1 MFKTVFLATALIAA
15 CAIPASAKPQK
26 PSQNAS
32 RSNAVQG
39 STPYAQ
45 RDDAMQFADDLAER
59 RGLDR
64 EWVRQAVG
72 QARFLGSVPKL
83 MLPPAKGTAKN
94 WRVYRSRFI
103 DPIRIRAGVRFWQE
117 NQATLERA
125 EREFGVPAEII
136 VGIIGVET
144 IYGRNTGNFQAVS
157 ALATLA
163 FDYPRRA
170 ELFRG
175 ELESLLL
182 MAREQHRDPLDYQG
196 SYAGAL
202 GLPQFLPSSVRN
214 YAVDFDGDGQIDL
227 LGSPK
232 DAIGSV
238 ARYMQMHGWE
248 AGGPVAVRA
257 SLDADTNLAP
267 LLANDIT
274 PAFDSATL
282 ASHGVRAMSS
292 AEGAG
297 KAAFVEL
304 VTPGQD
310 SEYWLGYQNFYVI
323 TRYNRSSFYA
333 MSVFQLGE
341 AVKVARAAAA
351 SGKDNQARAR

>member
-1 MFKTVFLATALIAA
+1 
-15 CAIPASAKPQK
+15 
-26 PSQNAS
+26 
-32 RSNAVQG
+32 
-39 STPYAQ
+39 
-45 RDDAMQFADDLAER
+45 
-59 RGLDR
+59 
-64 EWVRQAVG
+64 
-72 QARFLGSVPKL
+72 
-83 MLPPAKGTAKN
+83 
-94 WRVYRSRFI
+94 
-103 DPIRIRAGVRFWQE
+103 
-117 NQATLERA
+117 
-125 EREFGVPAEII
+125 
-136 VGIIGVET
+136 
-144 IYGRNTGNFQAVS
+144 
-157 ALATLA
+157 
-163 FDYPRRA
+163 
-170 ELFRG
+170 
-175 ELESLLL
+175 

-267 LLANDIT
+267 LLANDIN
-274 PAFDSATL
+274 PAFDAPPWPAT
-282 ASHGVRAMSS
+282 ACAPA

-341 AVKVARAAAA
+341 AVKAAAA
-351 SGKDNQARAR
+351 AERSRPGAQAPQPAPSRAGAPPPAHRAPRWAAR

>member
-1 MFKTVFLATALIAA
+1 MKTAISRPLRVLTLIAGFA
-15 CAIPASAKPQK
+15 AAASGHASERYADRPETQQFIEEMQQRHGFDKDALSYIFRRAEYL
-26 PSQNAS
+26 PSVIKYIS
-32 RSNAVQG
+32 PPKDPGVRSW
-39 STPYAQ
+39 Q
-45 RDDAMQFADDLAER
+45 R
-59 RGLDR
+59 
-64 EWVRQAVG
+64 
-72 QARFLGSVPKL
+72 
-83 MLPPAKGTAKN
+83 
-94 WRVYRSRFI
+94 YRSRFI
-103 DPIRIRAGVRFWQE
+103 EPVRIKAGVAFWDRHADAIRAASE
-117 NQATLERA
+117 KY
-125 EREFGVPAEII
+125 GVPEEII

-227 LGSPK
+227 LGSAK

-282 ASHGVRAMSS
+282 ASHGVRATSS
-292 AEGAG
+292 AKGAG

-341 AVKVARAAAA
+341 AVKAARAAATT
-351 SGKDNQARAR
+351 KETQARAR

>member
-1 MFKTVFLATALIAA
+1 MKTVTPRRLRALALLAGLAA
-15 CAIPASAKPQK
+15 AAIGHA
-26 PSQNAS
+26 
-32 RSNAVQG
+32 
-39 STPYAQ
+39 
-45 RDDAMQFADDLAER
+45 AER
-59 RGLDR
+59 YADR
-64 EWVRQAVG
+64 PEAQQFIEEMQQRHGFDKDALTYIFRRAEYLPTVIRYISPPKDPGVRSWQ
-72 QARFLGSVPKL
+72 R
-83 MLPPAKGTAKN
+83 
-94 WRVYRSRFI
+94 YRSRFI
-103 DPIRIRAGVRFWQE
+103 EPVRIKAGVAFWERHADTIRAASE
-117 NQATLERA
+117 KY
-125 EREFGVPAEII
+125 GVPEEII

-175 ELESLLL
+175 ELEALLL

-257 SLDADTNLAP
+257 SLDADTHLEP
-267 LLANDIT
+267 LLANDIN
-274 PAFDSATL
+274 PAFDAATL
-282 ASHGVRAMSS
+282 ARHGVRA
-292 AEGAG
+292 AEAPETAG

-304 VTPGQD
+304 VTPGQA

-341 AVKVARAAAA
+341 AVKAARAA
-351 SGKDNQARAR
+351 STGKDVQARAKAP

>member
-1 MFKTVFLATALIAA
+1 MKTAPTRPRLVPTLLAGLAA
-15 CAIPASAKPQK
+15 SLAAATGH
-26 PSQNAS
+26 ATVGH
-32 RSNAVQG
+32 A
-39 STPYAQ
+39 
-45 RDDAMQFADDLAER
+45 AER
-59 RGLDR
+59 YADRPEAQQFIDEMQHKHGFDKDALTYIFRRAEYLPSVIKYISPPKDPGVRSWQRYRG
-64 EWVRQAVG
+64 
-72 QARFLGSVPKL
+72 
-83 MLPPAKGTAKN
+83 
-94 WRVYRSRFI
+94 RFI
-103 DPIRIRAGVRFWQE
+103 EPVRIRAGVAFW
-117 NQATLERA
+117 ERHQDA
-125 EREFGVPAEII
+125 IRAASEKYGVPEEII

-175 ELESLLL
+175 ELENLLL

-227 LGSPK
+227 LNSPK

-248 AGGPVAVRA
+248 SGAPVAVRA
-257 SLDADTNLAP
+257 AVGPDANLPP
-267 LLANDIT
+267 LIANDIE
-274 PAFDSATL
+274 PAFDAATL
-282 ASHGVRAMSS
+282 ASHGVRAADGSE
-292 AEGAG
+292 APG

-304 VTPGQD
+304 VTPGED

-341 AVKVARAAAA
+341 AVKAARAAATA
-351 SGKDNQARAR
+351 KR

>member
-1 MFKTVFLATALIAA
+1 MNTPTPRPGLVPLLLA
-15 CAIPASAKPQK
+15 
-26 PSQNAS
+26 
-32 RSNAVQG
+32 
-39 STPYAQ
+39 
-45 RDDAMQFADDLAER
+45 
-59 RGLDR
+59 GLLSLF
-64 EWVRQAVG
+64 VTGA
-72 QARFLGSVPKL
+72 
-83 MLPPAKGTAKN
+83 
-94 WRVYRSRFI
+94 
-103 DPIRIRAGVRFWQE
+103 
-117 NQATLERA
+117 RA
-125 EREFGVPAEII
+125 ERYADRPEARQFIDEMSQKHGFDKDALTYLFRRAEYLPSVIKYISPPKDPGVRSWQRYRGRFIEPVRIKAGLAFWNRHEATIKAASDKYGVPEEII

-144 IYGRNTGNFQAVS
+144 IYGRNTGNYQALS
-157 ALATLA
+157 ALSTLA

-175 ELESLLL
+175 ELEALLL

-227 LGSPK
+227 LNSPA

-248 AGGPVAVRA
+248 SGAPVAVRA
-257 SLDADTNLAP
+257 SLEAGANLPP
-267 LLANDIT
+267 LIANDIN
-274 PAFDSATL
+274 PAFDAATL
-282 ASHGVRAMSS
+282 ASHGVKAADGS
-292 AEGAG
+292 APSG

-304 VTPGQD
+304 VTPGED

-341 AVKVARAAAA
+341 AVKAARTATQIG
-351 SGKDNQARAR
+351 SRR

>member
-1 MFKTVFLATALIAA
+1 MKTAISRPLRALTLLAGFAAAATGHASERYADRPETQQFIEEMQQRHGFDKDALTYIFRRAEYL
-15 CAIPASAKPQK
+15 
-26 PSQNAS
+26 PSVIKYIS
-32 RSNAVQG
+32 PPKDPGVRSW
-39 STPYAQ
+39 Q
-45 RDDAMQFADDLAER
+45 R
-59 RGLDR
+59 
-64 EWVRQAVG
+64 
-72 QARFLGSVPKL
+72 
-83 MLPPAKGTAKN
+83 
-94 WRVYRSRFI
+94 YRSRFI
-103 DPIRIRAGVRFWQE
+103 EPVRIKAGVAFWDRHADAIRTASE
-117 NQATLERA
+117 KY
-125 EREFGVPAEII
+125 GVPEEII

-257 SLDADTNLAP
+257 SLDSDTNLAP
-267 LLANDIT
+267 LLAKDIT

>member
-1 MFKTVFLATALIAA
+1 MKTASPRLRLTLSLFAGLLATT
-15 CAIPASAKPQK
+15 ASHA
-26 PSQNAS
+26 
-32 RSNAVQG
+32 
-39 STPYAQ
+39 AQ
-45 RDDAMQFADDLAER
+45 RYADRPEAQLFIEEMQQKHGFDKDALTFIFRRAEYLPSVIKYISPPKDPVGVR
-59 RGLDR
+59 SWQRYRG
-64 EWVRQAVG
+64 
-72 QARFLGSVPKL
+72 
-83 MLPPAKGTAKN
+83 
-94 WRVYRSRFI
+94 RFI
-103 DPIRIRAGVRFWQE
+103 EPVRIKAGVAFWDRHQDTIRAASE
-117 NQATLERA
+117 KY
-125 EREFGVPAEII
+125 GVPEEII

-144 IYGRNTGNFQAVS
+144 IYGRNTGNFSAVS

-175 ELESLLL
+175 ELENLLL
-182 MAREQHRDPLDYQG
+182 MAREQHRDPLNYQG

-227 LGSPK
+227 LNSPK

-248 AGGPVAVRA
+248 AGAPVTKLA
-257 SLDADTNLAP
+257 SIGTDADLPP
-267 LLANDIT
+267 LIANDIN
-274 PAFDSATL
+274 PNFDTASL
-282 ASHGVRAMSS
+282 ASHGVKA
-292 AEGAG
+292 ADGTEPAG
-297 KAAFVEL
+297 KAAFIEL
-304 VTPGQD
+304 VTPGED

-341 AVKVARAAAA
+341 AVKAARAAA
-351 SGKDNQARAR
+351 SARR

>member
-1 MFKTVFLATALIAA
+1 MKTAISRPLRALTLLAGFAAAATGHASERYADRPETQQFIEEMQQRHGFDKDALTYIFRRAEYL
-15 CAIPASAKPQK
+15 
-26 PSQNAS
+26 PSVIKYIS
-32 RSNAVQG
+32 PPKDPGVRSW
-39 STPYAQ
+39 Q
-45 RDDAMQFADDLAER
+45 R
-59 RGLDR
+59 
-64 EWVRQAVG
+64 
-72 QARFLGSVPKL
+72 
-83 MLPPAKGTAKN
+83 
-94 WRVYRSRFI
+94 YRSRFI
-103 DPIRIRAGVRFWQE
+103 EPVRIKAGVAFWDRHADTIRTASE
-117 NQATLERA
+117 KY
-125 EREFGVPAEII
+125 GVPEEII

-257 SLDADTNLAP
+257 SLDSDTNLAP
-267 LLANDIT
+267 LLAKDIT

>member
-1 MFKTVFLATALIAA
+1 MKTAISRPLRVLTLIAGFA
-15 CAIPASAKPQK
+15 AAASGHASERYADRPETQQFIEEMQQRHGFDKDALSYIFRRAEYL
-26 PSQNAS
+26 PSVIKYIS
-32 RSNAVQG
+32 PPKDPGVRSW
-39 STPYAQ
+39 Q
-45 RDDAMQFADDLAER
+45 R
-59 RGLDR
+59 
-64 EWVRQAVG
+64 
-72 QARFLGSVPKL
+72 
-83 MLPPAKGTAKN
+83 
-94 WRVYRSRFI
+94 YRSRFI
-103 DPIRIRAGVRFWQE
+103 EPVRIKAGVAFWDRHADAIRAASE
-117 NQATLERA
+117 KY
-125 EREFGVPAEII
+125 GVPEEII

-282 ASHGVRAMSS
+282 ASHGVRVMSS

-341 AVKVARAAAA
+341 AVKAARAAATT
-351 SGKDNQARAR
+351 KETQARAR

>member
-1 MFKTVFLATALIAA
+1 MKTAISRPLRALTLLAGFAAAATGHASERYADRPETQQFIEEMQQRHGFDKDALTYIFRRAEYL
-15 CAIPASAKPQK
+15 
-26 PSQNAS
+26 PSVIKYIS
-32 RSNAVQG
+32 PPKDPGVRSW
-39 STPYAQ
+39 Q
-45 RDDAMQFADDLAER
+45 R
-59 RGLDR
+59 
-64 EWVRQAVG
+64 
-72 QARFLGSVPKL
+72 
-83 MLPPAKGTAKN
+83 
-94 WRVYRSRFI
+94 YRSRFI
-103 DPIRIRAGVRFWQE
+103 EPVRIKAGVAIPEGHADTIRTASE
-117 NQATLERA
+117 KY
-125 EREFGVPAEII
+125 GVPEEII

-257 SLDADTNLAP
+257 SLDSDTNLAP
-267 LLANDIT
+267 LLAKDIT

-341 AVKVARAAAA
+341 AVKAARAAAA

>member
-1 MFKTVFLATALIAA
+1 MKTAISRPLRALTLLAGFAAAATGHASERYADRPETQQFIEEMQQRHGFDKDALTYIFRRAEYL
-15 CAIPASAKPQK
+15 
-26 PSQNAS
+26 PSVIKYIS
-32 RSNAVQG
+32 PPKDPGVRSW
-39 STPYAQ
+39 Q
-45 RDDAMQFADDLAER
+45 R
-59 RGLDR
+59 
-64 EWVRQAVG
+64 
-72 QARFLGSVPKL
+72 
-83 MLPPAKGTAKN
+83 
-94 WRVYRSRFI
+94 YRSRFI
-103 DPIRIRAGVRFWQE
+103 EPVRIKAGVAFWDRHADTIRTASE
-117 NQATLERA
+117 KYW
-125 EREFGVPAEII
+125 VPEEII

-257 SLDADTNLAP
+257 SLDSDTNLAP
-267 LLANDIT
+267 LLAKDIT

>member
-1 MFKTVFLATALIAA
+1 MKTASPRLHLALSLLAGLLATT
-15 CAIPASAKPQK
+15 ASHA
-26 PSQNAS
+26 
-32 RSNAVQG
+32 
-39 STPYAQ
+39 AQ
-45 RDDAMQFADDLAER
+45 RYADRPEAQLFIEEMQQKHGFDKDALTFIFRRAEYLPSVIKYISPPKDPVGVR
-59 RGLDR
+59 SWQRYRG
-64 EWVRQAVG
+64 
-72 QARFLGSVPKL
+72 
-83 MLPPAKGTAKN
+83 
-94 WRVYRSRFI
+94 RFI
-103 DPIRIRAGVRFWQE
+103 EPVRIKAGVAFWDRHQDTIRAASE
-117 NQATLERA
+117 KY
-125 EREFGVPAEII
+125 GVPEEII

-144 IYGRNTGNFQAVS
+144 IYGRNTGNFSAVS

-175 ELESLLL
+175 ELENLLL

-227 LGSPK
+227 LNSPK

-248 AGGPVAVRA
+248 AGAPVAKLA
-257 SLDADTNLAP
+257 SIGTDANLPP
-267 LLANDIT
+267 LIANDIN
-274 PAFDSATL
+274 PNFDAASL
-282 ASHGVRAMSS
+282 ASHGVKTADGT
-292 AEGAG
+292 EPAG
-297 KAAFVEL
+297 KAAFIEL
-304 VTPGQD
+304 VTPGED

-341 AVKVARAAAA
+341 AVKAARTAA
-351 SGKDNQARAR
+351 SARR

>member
-1 MFKTVFLATALIAA
+1 MKTAISRPLRVLTLIAGFA
-15 CAIPASAKPQK
+15 AAASGHASERYADRPETQQFIEEMQQRHGFDKDALSYIFRRAEYL
-26 PSQNAS
+26 PSVIKYIS
-32 RSNAVQG
+32 PPKDPGVRSW
-39 STPYAQ
+39 Q
-45 RDDAMQFADDLAER
+45 R
-59 RGLDR
+59 
-64 EWVRQAVG
+64 
-72 QARFLGSVPKL
+72 
-83 MLPPAKGTAKN
+83 
-94 WRVYRSRFI
+94 YRSRFI
-103 DPIRIRAGVRFWQE
+103 EPVRIKAGVAFWDRHADAIRAASE
-117 NQATLERA
+117 KY
-125 EREFGVPAEII
+125 GVPEEII

-341 AVKVARAAAA
+341 AVKAARAAATT
-351 SGKDNQARAR
+351 KETQARAR

>member
-1 MFKTVFLATALIAA
+1 MNTPTTRPRLAPILLAGLLSLFATA
-15 CAIPASAKPQK
+15 
-26 PSQNAS
+26 
-32 RSNAVQG
+32 G
-39 STPYAQ
+39 H
-45 RDDAMQFADDLAER
+45 AER
-59 RGLDR
+59 YADRPEAQQFIDEMTQKHGFDKDALTYIFRRAEFQPSVIKYISPPKDPGVRSWQRYRG
-64 EWVRQAVG
+64 
-72 QARFLGSVPKL
+72 
-83 MLPPAKGTAKN
+83 
-94 WRVYRSRFI
+94 RFI
-103 DPIRIRAGVRFWQE
+103 EPVRIKAGLAFWKRHE
-117 NQATLERA
+117 ATIKAASEKY
-125 EREFGVPAEII
+125 GVPEEII

-144 IYGRNTGNFQAVS
+144 IYGRNTGNYQAVS
-157 ALATLA
+157 ALSTLA

-175 ELESLLL
+175 ELEALLL

-214 YAVDFDGDGQIDL
+214 YAVDFDGDGQIDRL
-227 LGSPK
+227 NSPA

-248 AGGPVAVRA
+248 TGAPVAIRA
-257 SLDADTNLAP
+257 NVEPGANLPP
-267 LLANDIT
+267 LIANDIN
-274 PAFDSATL
+274 PAFDAATL
-282 ASHGVRAMSS
+282 ASHGVKAADGS
-292 AEGAG
+292 APSG

-304 VTPGQD
+304 VTPGED

-341 AVKVARAAAA
+341 AVKAARTATQIG
-351 SGKDNQARAR
+351 SRR

>member
-1 MFKTVFLATALIAA
+1 MFIEEMQQKHGFDKDALTFIFRRAEYL
-15 CAIPASAKPQK
+15 
-26 PSQNAS
+26 PSVIKYIS
-32 RSNAVQG
+32 PPKDPVGVRSW
-39 STPYAQ
+39 Q
-45 RDDAMQFADDLAER
+45 RY
-59 RGLDR
+59 RG
-64 EWVRQAVG
+64 
-72 QARFLGSVPKL
+72 
-83 MLPPAKGTAKN
+83 
-94 WRVYRSRFI
+94 RFI
-103 DPIRIRAGVRFWQE
+103 EPVRIKAGVAFWDRHQDTIRAASE
-117 NQATLERA
+117 KY
-125 EREFGVPAEII
+125 GVPEEII

-144 IYGRNTGNFQAVS
+144 IYGRNTGNFSAVS

-175 ELESLLL
+175 ELENLLL

-227 LGSPK
+227 LNSPK

-248 AGGPVAVRA
+248 AGAPVAKLA
-257 SLDADTNLAP
+257 SIGTDADLPP
-267 LLANDIT
+267 LIANDIN
-274 PAFDSATL
+274 PNFDTASL
-282 ASHGVRAMSS
+282 ASHGVKA
-292 AEGAG
+292 ADGTEPAG
-297 KAAFVEL
+297 KAAFIEL
-304 VTPGQD
+304 VTPGED

-341 AVKVARAAAA
+341 AVKAARAAA
-351 SGKDNQARAR
+351 SARR

>member
-1 MFKTVFLATALIAA
+1 MKTAPPRLHLALSLLAGLLAATASHA
-15 CAIPASAKPQK
+15 
-26 PSQNAS
+26 
-32 RSNAVQG
+32 
-39 STPYAQ
+39 AQ
-45 RDDAMQFADDLAER
+45 RYADRPEAQLFIEEMQQKHGFDKDALTFIFRRAEYLPSVIKYISPPKDPVSVR
-59 RGLDR
+59 SWQRYRG
-64 EWVRQAVG
+64 
-72 QARFLGSVPKL
+72 
-83 MLPPAKGTAKN
+83 
-94 WRVYRSRFI
+94 RFI
-103 DPIRIRAGVRFWQE
+103 EPVRIKAGVAFWERHQDTIRAASE
-117 NQATLERA
+117 KY
-125 EREFGVPAEII
+125 GVPEEII

-144 IYGRNTGNFQAVS
+144 IYGRNTGNFSAVS

-175 ELESLLL
+175 ELENLLL

-227 LGSPK
+227 LNSPK

-248 AGGPVAVRA
+248 AGAPVAKLA
-257 SLDADTNLAP
+257 SIGTDADLPP
-267 LLANDIT
+267 LIANDIN
-274 PAFDSATL
+274 PNFDTASL
-282 ASHGVRAMSS
+282 ASHGVKA
-292 AEGAG
+292 ADGTEPAG
-297 KAAFVEL
+297 KAAFIEL
-304 VTPGQD
+304 VTPGED

-323 TRYNRSSFYA
+323 TRYNRSRFYA

-341 AVKVARAAAA
+341 AVKAARAAA
-351 SGKDNQARAR
+351 SARR

>member
-1 MFKTVFLATALIAA
+1 MKTAPPRLRLALSLLAGLLAATASHA
-15 CAIPASAKPQK
+15 
-26 PSQNAS
+26 
-32 RSNAVQG
+32 
-39 STPYAQ
+39 AQ
-45 RDDAMQFADDLAER
+45 RYADRPEAQLFIEEMQQKHGFDKDALTFIFRRAEYLPSVIKYISPPKDPVSVR
-59 RGLDR
+59 SWQRYRG
-64 EWVRQAVG
+64 
-72 QARFLGSVPKL
+72 
-83 MLPPAKGTAKN
+83 
-94 WRVYRSRFI
+94 RFI
-103 DPIRIRAGVRFWQE
+103 EPVRIKAGVAFWDRHQDTIRAASE
-117 NQATLERA
+117 KY
-125 EREFGVPAEII
+125 GVPEEII

-144 IYGRNTGNFQAVS
+144 IYGRNTGNFSAVS

-175 ELESLLL
+175 ELENLLL

-227 LGSPK
+227 LNSPK

-248 AGGPVAVRA
+248 AGAPVAKLA
-257 SLDADTNLAP
+257 SIGTDADLPP
-267 LLANDIT
+267 LIANDIN
-274 PAFDSATL
+274 PNFDTASL
-282 ASHGVRAMSS
+282 ARHGVKA
-292 AEGAG
+292 ADGTEPAG
-297 KAAFVEL
+297 KAAFIEL
-304 VTPGQD
+304 VTPGED

-341 AVKVARAAAA
+341 AVKAARAAA
-351 SGKDNQARAR
+351 SARR

>member
-1 MFKTVFLATALIAA
+1 MKTALPRPILALA
-15 CAIPASAKPQK
+15 LFAGLTTATL
-26 PSQNAS
+26 SQA
-32 RSNAVQG
+32 
-39 STPYAQ
+39 
-45 RDDAMQFADDLAER
+45 AER
-59 RGLDR
+59 YAERPETQQFIEEMQQRHGFDKDALTYIFRRAQYLPSVIKAISPPPDPTSVRSWQRYRG
-64 EWVRQAVG
+64 
-72 QARFLGSVPKL
+72 
-83 MLPPAKGTAKN
+83 
-94 WRVYRSRFI
+94 RFI
-103 DPIRIRAGVRFWQE
+103 EPVRIKAGVAFWDRHRDSIKAASE
-117 NQATLERA
+117 KY
-125 EREFGVPAEII
+125 GVPEEII

-144 IYGRNTGNFQAVS
+144 IYGRNTGSYQAVS
-157 ALATLA
+157 ALSTLA

-175 ELESLLL
+175 ELEALLL

-214 YAVDFDGDGQIDL
+214 FAVDFDGDGQIDL
-227 LGSPK
+227 LNSPK

-248 AGGPVAVRA
+248 PGAPVATRA
-257 SLDADTNLAP
+257 SVGSDANLLP
-267 LLANDIT
+267 LIANDIN
-274 PAFDSATL
+274 PAFDVATL
-282 ASHGVRAMSS
+282 ASHGVKAANGS
-292 AEGAG
+292 EPAG

-304 VTPGQD
+304 VTPGEN

-341 AVKVARAAAA
+341 AVKAARTAPLTA
-351 SGKDNQARAR
+351 KR

>member
-1 MFKTVFLATALIAA
+1 MKTAISRPLRALTLLAGFAAAATGHASERYADRPETQQFIEEMQQRHGFDKDALTYIFRRAEYL
-15 CAIPASAKPQK
+15 
-26 PSQNAS
+26 PSVIKYIS
-32 RSNAVQG
+32 PPKDPGVRSW
-39 STPYAQ
+39 Q
-45 RDDAMQFADDLAER
+45 R
-59 RGLDR
+59 
-64 EWVRQAVG
+64 
-72 QARFLGSVPKL
+72 
-83 MLPPAKGTAKN
+83 
-94 WRVYRSRFI
+94 YRSRFI
-103 DPIRIRAGVRFWQE
+103 EPVRIKAGVAFWDRHADTIRTASE
-117 NQATLERA
+117 KY
-125 EREFGVPAEII
+125 GVPEEII

-257 SLDADTNLAP
+257 SLDSDTNLAP
-267 LLANDIT
+267 LLAKDIT

-341 AVKVARAAAA
+341 AIKAAREAAM
-351 SGKDNQARAR
+351 ARR

>member
-1 MFKTVFLATALIAA
+1 MKTAISRPLRVLTLIAGFA
-15 CAIPASAKPQK
+15 AAASGHASERYADRPETQQFIEEMQQRHGFDKDALSYIFRRAEYL
-26 PSQNAS
+26 PSVIKYIS
-32 RSNAVQG
+32 PPKDPGVRSW
-39 STPYAQ
+39 Q
-45 RDDAMQFADDLAER
+45 R
-59 RGLDR
+59 
-64 EWVRQAVG
+64 
-72 QARFLGSVPKL
+72 
-83 MLPPAKGTAKN
+83 
-94 WRVYRSRFI
+94 YRSRFI
-103 DPIRIRAGVRFWQE
+103 EPVRIKAGVAFWDRHADAIRAASE
-117 NQATLERA
+117 KY
-125 EREFGVPAEII
+125 GVPEEII

-248 AGGPVAVRA
+248 AGGPVALRA
-257 SLDADTNLAP
+257 SRRRKR
-267 LLANDIT
+267 
-274 PAFDSATL
+274 ATGWR
-282 ASHGVRAMSS
+282 H
-292 AEGAG
+292 
-297 KAAFVEL
+297 
-304 VTPGQD
+304 
-310 SEYWLGYQNFYVI
+310 
-323 TRYNRSSFYA
+323 
-333 MSVFQLGE
+333 
-341 AVKVARAAAA
+341 
-351 SGKDNQARAR
+351 

>member
-1 MFKTVFLATALIAA
+1 MKTAPPRLHLALSLLAGLLAATASHA
-15 CAIPASAKPQK
+15 
-26 PSQNAS
+26 
-32 RSNAVQG
+32 
-39 STPYAQ
+39 AQ
-45 RDDAMQFADDLAER
+45 RYADRPEAQLFIEEMQQKHGFDKDALTFIFRRAEYLPSVIKYISPPKDPVGVR
-59 RGLDR
+59 SWQRYRG
-64 EWVRQAVG
+64 
-72 QARFLGSVPKL
+72 
-83 MLPPAKGTAKN
+83 
-94 WRVYRSRFI
+94 RFI
-103 DPIRIRAGVRFWQE
+103 EPVRIKAGVAFWDRHQDTIRAASE
-117 NQATLERA
+117 KY
-125 EREFGVPAEII
+125 GVPEEII

-144 IYGRNTGNFQAVS
+144 IYGRNTGNFSAVS

-175 ELESLLL
+175 ELENLLL

-227 LGSPK
+227 LNSPK

-248 AGGPVAVRA
+248 AGAPVAKLA
-257 SLDADTNLAP
+257 SIGTDADLPP
-267 LLANDIT
+267 LIANDIN
-274 PAFDSATL
+274 PNFDTASL
-282 ASHGVRAMSS
+282 ASHGVKA
-292 AEGAG
+292 ADGTEPAG
-297 KAAFVEL
+297 KAAFIEL
-304 VTPGQD
+304 VTPGED

-341 AVKVARAAAA
+341 AVKAARAAA
-351 SGKDNQARAR
+351 SARR

>member
-1 MFKTVFLATALIAA
+1 MKTAISRPLRVLTLIAGFA
-15 CAIPASAKPQK
+15 AAASGHASERYADRPETQQFIEEMQQRHGFDKDALSYIFRRAEYL
-26 PSQNAS
+26 PSVIKYIS
-32 RSNAVQG
+32 PPKDPGVRSW
-39 STPYAQ
+39 Q
-45 RDDAMQFADDLAER
+45 R
-59 RGLDR
+59 
-64 EWVRQAVG
+64 
-72 QARFLGSVPKL
+72 
-83 MLPPAKGTAKN
+83 
-94 WRVYRSRFI
+94 YRSRFI
-103 DPIRIRAGVRFWQE
+103 EPVRIKAGVAFWDRHADAIRAASE
-117 NQATLERA
+117 KY
-125 EREFGVPAEII
+125 GVPEEII

-274 PAFDSATL
+274 PAFDTATL

-341 AVKVARAAAA
+341 AVKAARAAATT
-351 SGKDNQARAR
+351 KETQARAR

>member
-1 MFKTVFLATALIAA
+1 MNTPTPRPGLVPLLLA
-15 CAIPASAKPQK
+15 
-26 PSQNAS
+26 
-32 RSNAVQG
+32 
-39 STPYAQ
+39 
-45 RDDAMQFADDLAER
+45 
-59 RGLDR
+59 GLLSLF
-64 EWVRQAVG
+64 VTGA
-72 QARFLGSVPKL
+72 
-83 MLPPAKGTAKN
+83 
-94 WRVYRSRFI
+94 
-103 DPIRIRAGVRFWQE
+103 
-117 NQATLERA
+117 RA
-125 EREFGVPAEII
+125 ERYADRPEARQFIDEMSQKHGFDKDALTYLFRRAEYLPSVIKYISPPKDPGVRSWQRYRGRFIEPVRIKAGLAFWNRHEATIKAASDKYGVPEEII

-144 IYGRNTGNFQAVS
+144 IYGRNTGNYQALS
-157 ALATLA
+157 ALSTLA

-175 ELESLLL
+175 ELEALLL

-227 LGSPK
+227 LNSPA

-248 AGGPVAVRA
+248 SGAPVTVRA
-257 SLDADTNLAP
+257 SLEAGANLPP
-267 LLANDIT
+267 LIANDIN
-274 PAFDSATL
+274 PAFDAATL
-282 ASHGVRAMSS
+282 ASHGVKAADGS
-292 AEGAG
+292 APSG

-304 VTPGQD
+304 VTPGED

-341 AVKVARAAAA
+341 AVKAARTATQIG
-351 SGKDNQARAR
+351 SRR